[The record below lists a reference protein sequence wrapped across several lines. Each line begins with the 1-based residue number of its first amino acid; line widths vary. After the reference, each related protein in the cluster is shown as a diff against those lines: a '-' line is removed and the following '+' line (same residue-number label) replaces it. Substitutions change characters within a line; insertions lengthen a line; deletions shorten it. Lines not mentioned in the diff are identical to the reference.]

1 MSFRINTNISALNAH
16 TIGVANNRSLHSSLE
31 KLSSGLRLNKAAD
44 DASGMAIADS
54 LRSQSEG
61 LGQAVRNANDAIGI
75 IQVAD
80 KAMDEQLKI
89 LDTIKTKAIQAAQD
103 GQTTETRKET
113 MIEKETVK
121 SLVNQWL
128 EGKEYFLTDL
138 SVSTDNRI
146 VVEIDHKEGVWIDDC
161 VNLSRY
167 IDQHLDREVEDYE
180 LEVGSAGIGQ
190 PFKVLQ
196 QYVNHV
202 GKQVEV
208 VTTTGEKL
216 RGLLKEANEEGIT
229 LTLTVKV
236 KEEGMKR
243 PKLQEQERQLSFNDI
258 KQTQYVI
265 DYK

>member
-1 MSFRINTNISALNAH
+1 
-16 TIGVANNRSLHSSLE
+16 
-31 KLSSGLRLNKAAD
+31 
-44 DASGMAIADS
+44 
-54 LRSQSEG
+54 
-61 LGQAVRNANDAIGI
+61 
-75 IQVAD
+75 
-80 KAMDEQLKI
+80 
-89 LDTIKTKAIQAAQD
+89 
-103 GQTTETRKET
+103 

-216 RGLLKEANEEGIT
+216 RGLLKEANEEGST